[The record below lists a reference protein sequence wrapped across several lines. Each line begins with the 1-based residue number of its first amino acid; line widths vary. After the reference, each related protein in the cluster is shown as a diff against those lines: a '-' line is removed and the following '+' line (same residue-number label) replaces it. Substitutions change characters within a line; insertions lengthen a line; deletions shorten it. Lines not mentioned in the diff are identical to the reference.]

1 MDYREYAKAFYG
13 STAWI
18 KCRNGYMQSR
28 NYVCE
33 LCGGVATICHHK
45 VPLTPETIN
54 NPEIALNWDLL
65 QALCHECHNKIH
77 FTASPTPDGLI
88 FDPDGNLVQH
98 TPQA

>member
-1 MDYREYAKAFYG
+1 MDYRDYAKAFYD

-18 KCRNGYMQSR
+18 KCRDGYMQSQ

-45 VPLTPETIN
+45 KHLTPETIN
-54 NPEIALNWDLL
+54 DPEVALSWDNL
-65 QALCHECHNKIH
+65 QACCHDCHNKIH

-98 TPQA
+98 PPQA